1 MELILPCPPKKLPE
15 LYPSLVTIAQRL
27 PCPFWKDD
35 YGLTPKGASAVDR
48 KGPAPEA
55 GPTMDADENLP
66 RRKDDLP
73 AQLGKQDL
81 DPYSVEEL
89 EERVALLE
97 AEIARTKTRIECA
110 VNHRASADALFKR

>member
-1 MELILPCPPKKLPE
+1 MALPP
-15 LYPSLVTIAQRL
+15 VN
-27 PCPFWKDD
+27 
-35 YGLTPKGASAVDR
+35 
-48 KGPAPEA
+48 A
-55 GPTMDADENLP
+55 GTMDADENLP

-89 EERVALLE
+89 EERIALLE
-97 AEIARTKTRIECA
+97 AEIARSKTRIERA